1 MQTLIDQC
9 YRTGIVFI
17 SPEYKKGIGDTTIIK
32 TETESLVVE
41 KNIRAVIINLAKYL
55 FLDLNESRNYYK
67 EFLGKGKNLPLVL
80 NEENIFICL
89 KTRYPIGKNDGAMTF
104 LNPKYID
111 SYGQGLITLKSGEVL
126 PTFTSD
132 KTIKKNLKDHRY
144 ILGDMKMR
152 A

>member
-1 MQTLIDQC
+1 
-9 YRTGIVFI
+9 
-17 SPEYKKGIGDTTIIK
+17 
-32 TETESLVVE
+32 
-41 KNIRAVIINLAKYL
+41 
-55 FLDLNESRNYYK
+55 
-67 EFLGKGKNLPLVL
+67 
-80 NEENIFICL
+80 
-89 KTRYPIGKNDGAMTF
+89 MTF